1 MLRTWNTVTLYL
13 TQSSQNLLAENLRPM
28 TSVAPAVNADPADI
42 STNAKP
48 IVSSKRMQKC
58 INLKTKLHPDEWYK
72 GSTQ

>member
-1 MLRTWNTVTLYL
+1 
-13 TQSSQNLLAENLRPM
+13 M